1 MRIDGQKWGRVL
13 PGMTLWKIKK
23 AEEDGR
29 RRIRDV
35 VLTQIICHLCHSC
48 RSCRLFSIEC
58 FGEQNHVLA
67 LHKRPVCCQ
76 LSRANKRGNQ
86 SCLCIIFT
94 SSALPD
100 EMTASASYCVSLWHR
115 VTDWPRGHCA
125 DARIMIQQCEAS
137 PICRLRPHLVR
148 DTTVGH
154 SQ

>member
-1 MRIDGQKWGRVL
+1 MDGQKWGRIL
-13 PGMTLWKIKK
+13 PGMTLWEIKK
-23 AEEDGR
+23 AEEDER
-29 RRIRDV
+29 KRIRDV
-35 VLTQIICHLCHSC
+35 ALTQIICHLCHSC
-48 RSCRLFSIEC
+48 RLLSIEG
-58 FGEQNHVLA
+58 FREQNHVLA
-67 LHKRPVCCQ
+67 VHKRPVFCQ
-76 LSRANKRGNQ
+76 LSRAYKRGNQ

-137 PICRLRPHLVR
+137 PTSPICRLRPHLVR
-148 DTTVGH
+148 DTAVGH